1 MWDSRLQGI
10 IQIGNWCL
18 PGTSEPDA
26 EGASHWEL
34 AGQQELRSMDQ
45 QGRRVGGIDLG
56 SNTLREIKELDGNSV
71 NSCVYSDFNCLIIKN
86 SKEKRW
92 LKYKNIST
100 K

>member
-1 MWDSRLQGI
+1 
-10 IQIGNWCL
+10 
-18 PGTSEPDA
+18 
-26 EGASHWEL
+26 L

-86 SKEKRW
+86 SKEKR
-92 LKYKNIST
+92 
-100 K
+100 